1 MSLARVPSPS
11 SESKFQA
18 FEPLSPEALKL
29 LGCWYVVIAMAT
41 WNIKRGTSNVERQTL
56 RAGQA
61 MVELVIALLV
71 IVLVISGLTQFIQL
85 SNEKE
90 TMMGDLR
97 GEAGVAAIDGS
108 AAASAPKYIVN
119 WQEGGDE
126 MRHTGDDPYTTGSF
140 NSKLGADVLDLSVNN
155 EADWSYISG
164 AVNNDLYNLRTSPG
178 ASASLGFV
186 RRSEKKTIELMPAI
200 KEFIIDRD
208 SITVG
213 EEIWMPIMEVH

>member
-1 MSLARVPSPS
+1 MF
-11 SESKFQA
+11 SKF
-18 FEPLSPEALKL
+18 FIS
-29 LGCWYVVIAMAT
+29 
-41 WNIKRGTSNVERQTL
+41 ERQ
-56 RAGQA
+56 AGQA
-61 MVELVIALLV
+61 MAELVIALLV
-71 IVLVISGLTQFIQL
+71 IVVVISGLTQFIQL

-108 AAASAPKYIVN
+108 AAASTPKYIVN

-126 MRHTGDDPYTTGSF
+126 MRHTGDDSYTTGSF
-140 NSKLGADVLDLSVNN
+140 NSRLGTDVLDRSVNN
-155 EADWSYISG
+155 ESDWSYISS
-164 AVNNDLYNLRTSPG
+164 AANKDIYNLRTAPG
-178 ASASLGFV
+178 SSAALGFV

-200 KEFIIDRD
+200 KEFILDRD